1 MIRLSGVITYSFP
14 MQDTFPF
21 PWLAVYQ
28 NIDIPLSIADL
39 SSTISC
45 TGHTFLKHSRLLNVF
60 RLLLYFRKNRCI
72 VENVNFG
79 FLISLVTTVDLRKS
93 V

>member
-39 SSTISC
+39 IQP
-45 TGHTFLKHSRLLNVF
+45 
-60 RLLLYFRKNRCI
+60 Y
-72 VENVNFG
+72 
-79 FLISLVTTVDLRKS
+79 LVQVTRF
-93 V
+93 